1 MAGNR
6 LEKIGTIFTR
16 TTGLLKSGAIKASEK
31 PLWYEVYE
39 AFPPKYEPRFDRPV
53 QEKKIRQILYTEDVI
68 RAKFYK
74 AHGSPGTITLSEH
87 SVRPTISQVFIKEYE
102 KLRDEGKVPE
112 EKLMEETALALEA
125 HGIYLDRS
133 RAPPKPEPEEQP
145 AVETQTTE
153 PESKLLKDKVRLSD
167 IFKESQEEKI

>member
-39 AFPPKYEPRFDRPV
+39 AFPPKYEPHFDRPV
-53 QEKKIRQILYTEDVI
+53 QEKKIKQILYTEDVI

-74 AHGSPGTITLSEH
+74 AHGSPGTISLSEH
-87 SVRPTISQVFIKEYE
+87 SVRPIISQLFIKEYE
-102 KLRDEGKVPE
+102 KLKDEGNVPE

-133 RAPPKPEPEEQP
+133 RAPPKPEPEQP
-145 AVETQTTE
+145 SVETQPRE
-153 PESKLLKDKVRLSD
+153 PQSQLLTDKVRLSD
-167 IFKESQEEKI
+167 IFKESQEEKN